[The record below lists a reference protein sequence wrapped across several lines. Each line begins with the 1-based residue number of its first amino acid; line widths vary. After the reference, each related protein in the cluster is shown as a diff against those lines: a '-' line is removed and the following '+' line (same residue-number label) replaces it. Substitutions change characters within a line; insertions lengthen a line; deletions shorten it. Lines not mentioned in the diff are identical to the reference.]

1 MQHVSVSPPK
11 PFLKWV
17 GGKRQLIPVISR
29 HLPRNI
35 QTYYEPFVGAG
46 ALLLNIPHP
55 RQLVI
60 NDLNAELINCYQ
72 VIQKSPQALLQA
84 LSRHENTP
92 EYFYALRALDRQP
105 EAFAKLTAVEQA
117 ARTIYL
123 NKTCFNGLYRVNR
136 KGQFNSPF
144 GRYRNP
150 NIADEKGILAVHHFL
165 THKPVRILNQDFEKA
180 VQGARA
186 GDFVYFDPPY
196 DPLSSTAS
204 FTGYQQDGFGR
215 LEQKRLA
222 RLVHDLTRRGCRVML
237 SNSSTDFICSLYK
250 DFEVMKVPAT
260 RRINAVATKR
270 GVVDEVLI
278 MNYKLLA

>member
-1 MQHVSVSPPK
+1 MQHASVSSPK

-29 HLPRNI
+29 YLPRQI

-84 LSRHENTP
+84 LEKHENTSD
-92 EYFYALRALDRQP
+92 YFYALRALDRQP
-105 EAFAKLTAVEQA
+105 EAFANLNAIEKA

-123 NKTCFNGLYRVNR
+123 NKTCFNGLYRVNQ

-150 NIADEKGILAVHHFL
+150 RIADEKGILAVHHFL
-165 THKPVRILNQDFEKA
+165 THKPVRILNQDFEKT
-180 VQGARA
+180 VQSAKA

-196 DPLSSTAS
+196 DPVSATAS
-204 FTGYQQDGFGR
+204 FTGYQQGGFGR
-215 LEQKRLA
+215 TEQKRLA
-222 RLVHDLTRRGCRVML
+222 RLAQDLTRRGCRVMI

-250 DFEVMKVPAT
+250 DFEVVKVPAT
-260 RRINAVATKR
+260 RRINVVASKR
-270 GVVDEVLI
+270 GAVDEVLV
-278 MNYKLLA
+278 MNYKL